1 MKSNFV
7 KYIFIIFV
15 VIIIVFVIYKLTNNK
30 TDESEGQPTIEQT
43 ESENEIIK
51 EISLGIAEFDTI
63 NPILSKNKY
72 VQEITKIIYE
82 PLL

>member
-30 TDESEGQPTIEQT
+30 TDESEGQATIEQT
-43 ESENEIIK
+43 ESENQIIK